1 MLKYPHL
8 PVWAPGFVC
17 SKPGILKEGNFPS
30 LAIHVMSLNQHAI
43 VLDSVYTKRAVLC
56 WKEGTILTFLEQHY
70 PDTWCPQLTI
80 LQRHTCIMLKKCAIF
95 KCPLIW
101 WSQTYENSCKMETLD
116 WAESLGET
124 QSEVKGRERSKD
136 RKTFRSWKRAASIT
150 KVNLIW
156 SKTVKGN

>member
-43 VLDSVYTKRAVLC
+43 VLDSVCNKKSCLVLKGRYHFDLS
-56 WKEGTILTFLEQHY
+56 WTTLYWHMVSSA
-70 PDTWCPQLTI
+70 
-80 LQRHTCIMLKKCAIF
+80 HTCIMLKKCAIF